1 MLVPG
6 KRIGVCRPLII
17 SDHDC
22 HATRWWA
29 GSMLSRQAAV
39 VSPTPGAS
47 GVGFRRPAHSD
58 HDRILLGLPMM
69 VDPWPPKRVVTLVLQ
84 DERANRQVDAE
95 TAAHQQQQR
104 SALLVGNPLLAILTC
119 RVDAPLDLDVPGGP
133 DAVSFTEEVAN
144 QPPPVL
150 LPIGVGISDMPVLGH
165 HASTS
170 ISGIATRDAVSNS
183 ARRRSPSM
191 KANRPSLLHRGSSI
205 KSCRPAASRLE
216 YSLTRRIS
224 QFASIWP
231 PNRAHHSSSLMTI
244 RHGNS

>member
-69 VDPWPPKRVVTLVLQ
+69 VDPRPPKRVVALVLQ
-84 DERANRQVDAE
+84 HERANRQVDAE
-95 TAAHQQQQR
+95 PAAYQQQQR
-104 SALLVGNPLLAILTC
+104 GALLVGDPLPPVLTC
-119 RVDAPLDLDVPGGP
+119 RVDAPLDLNVPRGP
-133 DAVSFTEEVAN
+133 DAVGLAEEVAN
-144 QPPPVL
+144 QPPAVL
-150 LPIGVGISDMPVLGH
+150 LTILMCVSDMPVLGH
-165 HASTS
+165 
-170 ISGIATRDAVSNS
+170 
-183 ARRRSPSM
+183 
-191 KANRPSLLHRGSSI
+191 
-205 KSCRPAASRLE
+205 
-216 YSLTRRIS
+216 
-224 QFASIWP
+224 
-231 PNRAHHSSSLMTI
+231 
-244 RHGNS
+244 